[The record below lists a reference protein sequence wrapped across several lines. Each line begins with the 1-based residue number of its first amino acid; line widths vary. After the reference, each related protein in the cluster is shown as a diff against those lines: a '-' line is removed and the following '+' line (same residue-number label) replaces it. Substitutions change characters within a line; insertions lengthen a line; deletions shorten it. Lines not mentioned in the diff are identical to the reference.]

1 VGSAQG
7 ENEQH
12 HEANCEAEVGDPVD
26 PSDTGVCFFNKP
38 PYRFLF
44 KGVFRLRTGNLAM
57 NEFDDG
63 AYKENHRSSI
73 NQGMTRESDPDEI
86 RRKRKQEGKNSS
98 AESQRPSPVIVGH

>member
-1 VGSAQG
+1 
-7 ENEQH
+7 
-12 HEANCEAEVGDPVD
+12 
-26 PSDTGVCFFNKP
+26 
-38 PYRFLF
+38 
-44 KGVFRLRTGNLAM
+44 M

-63 AYKENHRSSI
+63 ASKENHRSSI